1 MAGAE
6 ELDGF
11 RGDVV
16 VLEEGLGGGDGGGLD
31 VEGED
36 RAAWG
41 GQGGEEERVVTVSC
55 GGIEG

>member
-11 RGDVV
+11 LGDA
-16 VLEEGLGGGDGGGLD
+16 VLVEEGFGGGDGGGLD

-36 RAAWG
+36 GAAWG
-41 GQGGEEERVVTVSC
+41 G
-55 GGIEG
+55 

>member
-11 RGDVV
+11 RGDGV

-31 VEGED
+31 IEGED
-36 RAAWG
+36 GAAWG
-41 GQGGEEERVVTVSC
+41 G
-55 GGIEG
+55 